1 MRSRLAVA
9 CLLLLTGCT
18 RAPTADLA
26 LRDVTVVDVTKG
38 VLHPTQTILVKGN
51 HIVAVGPTNAVRVPD
66 DAEVVEG
73 SGGYLIPGLWDAHV
87 HSAANTVWHFP
98 LYIAFGITSVR
109 NMHTNVDHPLEFVVS
124 IKQRVGSGELLG
136 PRFLANGGVIDGDP
150 PVHGGSVVVRNGEEA
165 RAAVD
170 RLVDGGADFVKVY
183 DRLTREAYFAILE
196 RAKERGIPV
205 DGHLPPLVT
214 PEEAAAAGQR
224 TVEHTTGITMGCS
237 TEADAIRA
245 DYVRYVQ
252 RVPTM
257 RPFPDAAIGFFS
269 LVRRALDT
277 RDPELCMRTVRAY
290 REHGVVVVPTLVD
303 EAIDPQRFVADAE
316 RMALLPPAVREGWKG
331 MADGPVDPI
340 AETLGP
346 GAATA
351 ALENVRVLHEGGVTI
366 LAGTDDGNA
375 FLVPG
380 VSLHR
385 ELARLTEAG
394 LSSLEALQAATLLP
408 ARVFGLE
415 DSLGTVEPGK
425 LADLVLLEANPLD
438 QISNTRRIRAVV
450 ANGTLFQRADLDQLL
465 AKVATMDVRLSE
477 RY

>member
-9 CLLLLTGCT
+9 CLLLLAGCT
-18 RAPTADLA
+18 RTPVADLA
-26 LRDVTVVDVTKG
+26 IRDVTVVDVTNG
-38 VLHPTQTILVKGN
+38 VLHHAQTILVNGN
-51 HIVAVGPTNAVRVPD
+51 HIVAVGPTDAVRVPD

-73 SGGYLIPGLWDAHV
+73 AGGYLIPGLWDAHV
-87 HSAANTVWHFP
+87 HSAANAAWHFP

-109 NMHTNVDHPLEFVVS
+109 NMHTNADHPLAFVVS
-124 IKQRVGSGELLG
+124 IKRRVASGELLG
-136 PRFLANGGVIDGDP
+136 PRFLANGALVDGDP
-150 PVHGGSVVVRNGEEA
+150 PVHGGSVVVRNAAEA

-224 TVEHTTGITMGCS
+224 TVEHTSGITMGCS

-245 DYVRYVQ
+245 DYARYVQ
-252 RVPTM
+252 QVPSM
-257 RPFPDAAIGFFS
+257 RPFPDAAVGFFS

-277 RDPELCMRTVRAY
+277 RDPELCMTTVRAY
-290 REHGVVVVPTLVD
+290 REHGVVVVPTLVGGV
-303 EAIDPQRFVADAE
+303 IDPQRFVADAK
-316 RMALLPPAVREGWKG
+316 RMAMLPPAVRERWRG
-331 MADGPVDPI
+331 MADGPDPI

-346 GAATA
+346 GASAT
-351 ALENVRVLHEGGVTI
+351 ALENVRLLHEGGVTI

-380 VSLHR
+380 ASLHR
-385 ELARLTEAG
+385 ELELLTAAG
-394 LSSLEALQAATLLP
+394 LSSLEALQTATLLP

-438 QISNTRRIRAVV
+438 QISNTQRIRAVV

-465 AKVATMDVRLSE
+465 AKVATMDVRLTE